1 MCKRTLTLVT
11 LILTLF
17 LNAMSVR
24 AADEL
29 TTQKITIQKKVT
41 LKPPTQS
48 AGVDG
53 AHFQVY
59 DITNLMNEQL
69 EALKFK
75 AEKQLEDAN
84 KKLNDGLEKS
94 SDEAIKS
101 IETETEEQEIEAETA
116 DEFEAEN
123 HVLTLADIETISSDE
138 FKANLLEVVKQKKI
152 GDLSVFAQGVT
163 QTNNGVRGLFE
174 FTVPVKQHE
183 YRAYYIV
190 NDHVDNAQVSISEPL
205 VLITPQFDESGVIL
219 KNVAIFPKSTFTPK
233 IEILRLPD
241 TGIQSDFISKIV
253 SQLMSWL
260 K

>member
-1 MCKRTLTLVT
+1 MYKRTLTLVA
-11 LILTLF
+11 LMLALF
-17 LNAMSVR
+17 LNAMSVS
-24 AADEL
+24 AADFPI
-29 TTQKITIQKKVT
+29 TQKITIQKKVT

-59 DITNLMNEQL
+59 DITDLMNEQL
-69 EALKFK
+69 EALKSK
-75 AEKQLEDAN
+75 AEKQLEDEN

-101 IETETEEQEIEAETA
+101 IETETA
-116 DEFEAEN
+116 DEFEAES
-123 HVLTLADIETISSDE
+123 HVLTLGDIETISSDE
-138 FKANLLEVVKQKKI
+138 LKASLLKVVKQKKVT
-152 GDLSVFAQGVT
+152 DLNVFAQGVT

-205 VLITPQFDESGVIL
+205 VLITPQFDEAGVIL